1 MTLPDVLKVYSDG
14 TDVAGI
20 AKIDHANLDNLG
32 YLVTALLFHQVRMVT
47 SPWNSSVSAWRYK
60 HLITILR

>member
-1 MTLPDVLKVYSDG
+1 MILPDVLKVHSDG

-20 AKIDHANLDNLG
+20 AKIDRANLDNLG

-47 SPWNSSVSAWRYK
+47 SME
-60 HLITILR
+60 